1 MKKTIMLTLAL
12 AALIFFTPCGATRDA
27 NATPPLQ
34 VIPPVPLDVVTDDI
48 PSPAGMAFTPDGSLL
63 VVSRRHPGAIFRVDF
78 ALDGEASV
86 TGFVSSAD
94 LCNSRYI
101 AVDADGLVYVDT
113 SRPTVMDSSRQAW
126 FARKTV
132 RRAGLFRISP
142 DGKIMTRIENV
153 DADTMGMAFDRE
165 GNLFLSNCAPP
176 LGEEEQY
183 SKLAERTNERIFS
196 SSRILKPYI
205 MKFDRES
212 DSPTSPETKVVKR
225 LDTAPTDIVFDSKG
239 DLIIVA
245 GQDLMKMKVGLLG
258 VGRPKTIAN
267 FGGLKPKVS
276 DSAGIGIDADDNLY
290 VGLNNPFAL
299 ASGIVAKVDPDGGTT
314 VLAVG
319 LGLVA
324 DIVVDAQGNIY
335 ISDMK
340 TERVFRIPAASRL
353 HKGVFV
359 PPRTAPMVV
368 IARKEPIKKPK
379 LKRKSVETARMQPAE
394 SKAPQM
400 SESEKLKIDLASL
413 EAELRDK
420 RALLFPDAVV
430 LTTGAEIECEIIEE
444 TNDSVRIKTSTGTA
458 TMMRN
463 RIAFLKYAPEEERQK
478 SAQIRLEIKALES
491 QKAELGPRART
502 KRTTTRS
509 AKSRREGPESEE
521 PEVAT
526 HSASEARELLR
537 QAEAGREAA
546 VEDLLAEGIDPDVRD
561 HNRRTPLMLAANKGH
576 NEVVDILLGEGADI
590 EAQDVDGWTP
600 LIYAA
605 YGGRAETVSL
615 LIDEG
620 ADVDARIDSGQSVLD
635 VARQKKHAAIIH
647 LLEEAGAE

>member
-113 SRPTVMDSSRQAW
+113 SRPTLMDSSRQAW

-142 DGKIMTRIENV
+142 DGDIMTRIENV
-153 DADTMGMAFDRE
+153 DADTMGMVFDRK
-165 GNLFLSNCAPP
+165 GNLFSCNCAPP
-176 LGEEEQY
+176 FEEEEEY
-183 SKLAERTNERIFS
+183 SKLAERTSEKMFS
-196 SSRILKPYI
+196 RSQILKPYI

-212 DSPTSPETKVVKR
+212 GSPTSPEIKIVKR
-225 LDTAPTDIVFDSKG
+225 LETKPTDIVFDSKG
-239 DLIIVA
+239 DLILAA
-245 GQDLMKMKVGLLG
+245 GQNLMKIKMGLLG
-258 VGRPKTIAN
+258 AGRPKTIAS
-267 FGGLKPKVS
+267 FADLKPKVRE
-276 DSAGIGIDADDNLY
+276 SAGIGIDGDDNLY
-290 VGLNNPFAL
+290 VGLSNPFAL
-299 ASGIVAKVDPDGGTT
+299 SSGIVAKVDPDGATT
-314 VLAVG
+314 VLAAG

-324 DIVVDAQGNIY
+324 DIVIDAEGNIY

-340 TERVFRIPAASRL
+340 TEMVFRIPAASRQL
-353 HKGVFV
+353 QGPFV
-359 PPRTAPMVV
+359 PPKTMPAAG

-379 LKRKSVETARMQPAE
+379 LKRKSVETARMQPAK

-491 QKAELGPRART
+491 QKAGLGPRART
-502 KRTTTRS
+502 KRATTRS
-509 AKSRREGPESEE
+509 TARETESERAE
-521 PEVAT
+521 AET
-526 HSASEARELLR
+526 HSRSEARELLR

-576 NEVVDILLGEGADI
+576 NEVVDLLLGEGADI

-635 VARQKKHAAIIH
+635 VARQKNRAAVIQ
-647 LLEEAGAE
+647 LLQEAGAE